1 MKQYCSIF
9 LVLFCISSFSQS
21 FNGGLISGIATSQVS
36 GDNLGGYNKAG
47 FLFGIY
53 TQYPLSEISN
63 LQLEINYIEKGSN
76 NPKMIEN
83 NIPDI
88 SLSYIEI
95 PLIFNYNQ
103 NEKMNFEFGIQSAL
117 LISSSDNDIIGPI
130 NPINSIEFKK
140 NDTGLLLGMS
150 YLINQKIAL
159 NTRISNSILPM
170 RKHAEGNTYLFN
182 KGQYNT
188 VLSFSLK
195 FIII

>member
-9 LVLFCISSFSQS
+9 LVLFCISSFSQN

-88 SLSYIEI
+88 SLSYISFMKKLSLNFSEFTNED
-95 PLIFNYNQ
+95 LKYQ
-103 NEKMNFEFGIQSAL
+103 NDVL
-117 LISSSDNDIIGPI
+117 
-130 NPINSIEFKK
+130 
-140 NDTGLLLGMS
+140 
-150 YLINQKIAL
+150 
-159 NTRISNSILPM
+159 RISMLESDI
-170 RKHAEGNTYLFN
+170 LFN
-182 KGQYNT
+182 KFN
-188 VLSFSLK
+188 
-195 FIII
+195 